1 MTFSVRV
8 RRVPGPPVVA
18 ARVWLR
24 AGSRLEEIPGQSYI
38 TGRLLNEGSRR
49 RTWDRIA
56 AEAEDRGMSIHSA
69 GTAET
74 MMVSIDALAEDCQ
87 VALGWLAELALE
99 PSFPEDRMRW
109 ICRQTAAE
117 LESLLDRPEVR
128 TARGF
133 LDQLYTPHPYCRP
146 VQGDA
151 DSLARLTAADCAAMH
166 RRALDWGGCM
176 AVTGD
181 VDEAAVQSQLRE
193 LFGDLADP
201 ARQSPP
207 PPAVPPPAGSAENRR
222 EVALEGAEQAYLYA
236 GHLTVPCNHPQAP
249 ALDVAAVVLGAGA
262 GLSGRLPMRI
272 REQEGLAYT
281 VDVAATAGAGIDAG
295 RLVVFVGTSPD
306 TVDGAER
313 AVREELVR
321 LVEGGIEEAELEE
334 ARSYLIG
341 REPFRRETARQWAE
355 VLAEAELYG
364 LDSDRPRRVVERLRS
379 LTREDVEAAVR
390 RWIRPADVKV
400 TVGLPGRSR

>member
-1 MTFSVRV
+1 MTLAVRV

-18 ARVWLR
+18 ARLWLR

-56 AEAEDRGMSIHSA
+56 AEAEDRGMAIHSA

-74 MMVSIDALAEDCQ
+74 LVVSIDALAEDREL
-87 VALGWLAELALE
+87 ALDWLAELALE
-99 PSFPEDRMRW
+99 PAFPEDRLQW

-133 LDQLYTPHPYCRP
+133 LDQLYHPHPYCRP
-146 VQGDA
+146 IQGDA
-151 DSLARLTAADCAAMH
+151 DSLVRLTAADCAALH
-166 RRALDWGGCM
+166 HRALDWGGCLT
-176 AVTGD
+176 VTGD
-181 VDEAAVQSQLRE
+181 VDEDAVQRQLRE
-193 LFGDLADP
+193 LFGDLIDP
-201 ARQSPP
+201 DRESPP
-207 PPAVPPPAGSAENRR
+207 QPAVPPPAGLAENRR
-222 EVALEGAEQAYLYA
+222 EVALHSAEQAYLYA
-236 GHLTVPCNHPQAP
+236 GHLTVPCTHPQAP
-249 ALDVAAVVLGAGA
+249 ALDIAAVVLGAGA
-262 GLSGRLPMRI
+262 GLSGRLPTRI
-272 REQEGLAYT
+272 REQEGLAYS
-281 VDVAATAGAGIDAG
+281 VDVATTAGAGIDAG

-306 TVDGAER
+306 TVAGAER
-313 AVREELVR
+313 VVREELHR
-321 LVEGGIEEAELEE
+321 LVDGGVEEDELEE

-364 LDSDRPRRVVERLRS
+364 LDSDRPRRVVARLRS
-379 LTREDVEAAVR
+379 LTRDDVEEAVR
-390 RWIRPADVKV
+390 QWIRPDEVKV
-400 TVGLPGRSR
+400 TVGLPAG